1 MYITAETLR
10 LSLDGLKLKL
20 TYDIMDFCVDYKV
33 NESLV
38 FLYFNLYC
46 FSSLLF
52 FFQEINEGRCL
63 SCSFVIGVKMSHF
76 DKLKSLT
83 PAPIVQ

>member
-1 MYITAETLR
+1 MTDTVTRVTGFSPVSIPKFYIE
-10 LSLDGLKLKL
+10 
-20 TYDIMDFCVDYKV
+20 KV

-46 FSSLLF
+46 FSSLH

-76 DKLKSLT
+76 DK
-83 PAPIVQ
+83 